1 VDRFGAALASRRV
14 GSVEAN
20 LLELTRSMDGFFLL
34 CDTTAVADHRA
45 PRRTQAQRTAAT
57 RAALLEATV
66 NCLVSQGFDGTTTT
80 EVAHRAGVSPG
91 ALLHHFP
98 AKADLLCAAVGHL
111 FELRQAEFRKAMANL
126 GPGTDRVE
134 AGVDLLWSMFSG
146 PTFVAW
152 LELWIAAR
160 CDPTLAEAVVRLDH
174 EFMAASEG
182 VFRDLFADELATRPG
197 LARVGLGLMYAQL
210 AGLAL
215 FQLIPGHE
223 PAPAA
228 DVIAAFK
235 ALARSALPAPDHE
248 GDPPD

>member
-1 VDRFGAALASRRV
+1 MMSPRP
-14 GSVEAN
+14 
-20 LLELTRSMDGFFLL
+20 
-34 CDTTAVADHRA
+34 

-66 NCLVSQGFDGTTTT
+66 DCLVTQGFDRTTTT

-111 FELRQAEFRKAMANL
+111 FEVRQAEFRKAMANL
-126 GPGTDRVE
+126 GPGADRVE

-146 PTFVAW
+146 PAFVAW

-160 CDPTLAEAVVRLDH
+160 CDPMLAEAVVRLDR
-174 EFMAASEG
+174 EFIAGSEA
-182 VFRDLFADELATRPG
+182 VFRELFADEVAARPDLAQIAIALTFS
-197 LARVGLGLMYAQL
+197 QL

-215 FQLIPGHE
+215 FRLIPGHE

-228 DVIAAFK
+228 DTITAFK
-235 ALARSALPAPDHE
+235 ALVRTALASPE
-248 GDPPD
+248 GLSP